1 MAELFPTINSIND
14 KKEYLMRDAVDKK
27 EYNPWMVNRGL
38 SNFME
43 TVFFANEINKYY
55 SLEKDMQYDFLFH
68 GVPKGKRFSQWA
80 KQSVDSDVK
89 LVMQAYDVNRAR
101 AQEYL
106 KLISPEQLQEINI
119 AMNPGGKSK

>member
-1 MAELFPTINSIND
+1 MAELFPTINSISD

-38 SNFME
+38 SNFMD
-43 TVFFANEINKYY
+43 TVMFANEINKYY
-55 SLEKDMQYDFLFH
+55 SLEKDMQYDFLFY
-68 GVPKGKRFSQWA
+68 GVPKGKRFSKWA
-80 KQSVDSDVK
+80 KQSIDADVK
-89 LVMQAYDVNRAR
+89 LIMKAYDVNRTR

-106 KLISPEQLQEINI
+106 KLISPEQLQDIHA

>member
-38 SNFME
+38 SNFMD

-55 SLEKDMQYDFLFH
+55 SLDKDMQYDFLFY
-68 GVPKGKRFSQWA
+68 GVPKGKRFSKWE
-80 KQSVDSDVK
+80 KQSIEADVK
-89 LVMQAYDVNRAR
+89 LIMKAYSINRAR
-101 AQEYL
+101 AEEYL
-106 KLISPEQLQEINI
+106 KLTSPEQVQEIRT